1 MFASRRARRLAYR
14 SQRETDYDRAVG
26 RAFKLRR
33 RLQDAGS
40 IGDPIA
46 KPKWMRWATF
56 ERQMVQIGVAEA
68 AIDERLLCC
77 LFAGG
82 K

>member
-56 ERQMVQIGVAEA
+56 ERQMVQIGAAEA